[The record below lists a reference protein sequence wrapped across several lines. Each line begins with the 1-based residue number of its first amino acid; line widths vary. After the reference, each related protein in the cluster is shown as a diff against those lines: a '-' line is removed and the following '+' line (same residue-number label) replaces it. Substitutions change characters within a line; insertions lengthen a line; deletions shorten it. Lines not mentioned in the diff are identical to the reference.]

1 MKIVITARNFT
12 NYDRAA
18 VESLRACGHEII
30 DLTEQNFTI
39 ATPESEMVAALSDAQ
54 AAICGLEPITD
65 HVLAH
70 CPKLE
75 LVSRRSIGSDSI
87 DLDACRAHGVA
98 VTRLTGMVEGAVA
111 EHVMAYILYF
121 AKRIDL
127 QNASMQRGEWVRVMT
142 PGAKGRTLGLVG
154 FGGIGKEIA
163 KRATAFGMRVIY
175 TCRHPNPAWESEFG
189 VTYRDMDSLLAESD
203 YVSLNVPLTDQTRG
217 MFSAPQFEQMKST
230 AVLINIARGG
240 VVDVSA
246 LRRALEDGKIG
257 GAAIDVYESEPC
269 TDSPLVGCDKAVLTP
284 HTAPF
289 TSENFIAM
297 NNRAAQNVLDFFAGT
312 LDEKYRLV

>member
-75 LVSRRSIGSDSI
+75 LVSRRSIGYDSI
-87 DLDACRAHGVA
+87 DLDACRTHGVA

-297 NNRAAQNVLDFFAGT
+297 NNRAAQNVLDFFSGT

>member
-75 LVSRRSIGSDSI
+75 LVSRRSIGYDSI

-127 QNASMQRGEWVRVMT
+127 QNAAMQRGEWVRVMT

-297 NNRAAQNVLDFFAGT
+297 NNRAAQNVLDFFSGT

>member
-75 LVSRRSIGSDSI
+75 LVSRRSIGYDSI
-87 DLDACRAHGVA
+87 DLDACRTHGVA

-297 NNRAAQNVLDFFAGT
+297 NNRAAQTVLDFFAGT

>member
-75 LVSRRSIGSDSI
+75 LVSRRSIGYDSI
-87 DLDACRAHGVA
+87 DLDACRTHGVA

>member
-75 LVSRRSIGSDSI
+75 LVSRRSIGYDSI

-284 HTAPF
+284 HTARQL
-289 TSENFIAM
+289 
-297 NNRAAQNVLDFFAGT
+297 RAD
-312 LDEKYRLV
+312 YRT

>member
-75 LVSRRSIGSDSI
+75 LVSRRSIGYDSI

>member
-70 CPKLE
+70 CPTLE
-75 LVSRRSIGSDSI
+75 LVSRRSLGYDSI

-297 NNRAAQNVLDFFAGT
+297 NNRAAQNVLDFFSGT

>member
-18 VESLRACGHEII
+18 VESLRASGHEII

-75 LVSRRSIGSDSI
+75 LVSRRSIGYDSI
-87 DLDACRAHGVA
+87 DLDACRTHGVA

-297 NNRAAQNVLDFFAGT
+297 NNRAAQNVLDFFSGT
-312 LDEKYRLV
+312 LDEKYRRV

>member
-30 DLTEQNFTI
+30 DLTEHNFTI
-39 ATPESEMVAALSDAQ
+39 ATPESEMIAALSDAQ

-75 LVSRRSIGSDSI
+75 LVSRRSIGYDSI
-87 DLDACRAHGVA
+87 DLDACRTHGVA

-297 NNRAAQNVLDFFAGT
+297 NNRAAQNVLDFFSGT

>member
-18 VESLRACGHEII
+18 FESLRACGHEVV
-30 DLTEQNFTI
+30 DLSGRDFTI
-39 ATPESEMVAALSDAQ
+39 AAPEADMIAALSDAQ
-54 AAICGLEPITD
+54 AAICGLEPITEG
-65 HVLAH
+65 VLAA
-70 CPKLE
+70 CPNLK
-75 LVSRRSIGSDSI
+75 LVSRRSIGYDSI

-111 EHVMAYILYF
+111 EHVMACILYF
-121 AKRIDL
+121 AKRIDV
-127 QNASMQRGEWVRVMT
+127 QNAAMQRGEWTRILV

-163 KRATAFGMRVIY
+163 KRATAFGMNVIY
-175 TCRHPNPAWESEFG
+175 TCRHPNPAWDAEYG
-189 VTYRDMDSLLAESD
+189 AAYRPMEALLAESD
-203 YVSLNVPLTDQTRG
+203 YISLNVPLTEQTRG
-217 MFSAPQFEQMKST
+217 MFSAPQFEKMKST

-240 VVDVSA
+240 VVDVPA
-246 LRRALEDGKIG
+246 LRRALDDGEIG

-269 TDSPLVGCDKAVLTP
+269 TDSPLIGCDKAVLTP

-312 LDEKYRLV
+312 LDDKYRLA

>member
-18 VESLRACGHEII
+18 IDSLRACGHEVV
-30 DLTEQNFTI
+30 DLSGRNFTI
-39 ATPESEMVAALSDAQ
+39 ATPESDMIEALSGAQ
-54 AAICGLEPITD
+54 AAICGLDPISQN
-65 HVLAH
+65 VLAH
-70 CPKLE
+70 CPNLQ
-75 LVSRRSIGSDSI
+75 LVSRRSIGYDSI

-98 VTRLTGMVEGAVA
+98 VTRLTGLVEGAVA

-127 QNASMQRGEWVRVMT
+127 QNAAMQRGEWIRVMT

-163 KRATAFGMRVIY
+163 KRATAFGMRVVY

-189 VTYRDMDSLLAESD
+189 VTYRDMDGLLAESD
-203 YVSLNVPLTDQTRG
+203 YISLNVPLTDQTRG
-217 MFSAPQFEQMKST
+217 MFSAPQFERMKPT

-240 VVDVSA
+240 VVNVPA
-246 LRRALEDGKIG
+246 LRKALDDGEIG

-269 TDSPLVGCDKAVLTP
+269 TDSPLVGCGKAVLTP

-297 NNRAAQNVLDFFAGT
+297 NNRAAQNVLDFFAGA
-312 LDEKYRLV
+312 LEDKYRLA

>member
-1 MKIVITARNFT
+1 MKIVVTARNFT
-12 NYDRAA
+12 NFDRAA
-18 VESLRACGHEII
+18 VDRLCAAGHEIV
-30 DLTEQNFTI
+30 DLSGHDFTI
-39 ATPESEMVAALSDAQ
+39 ATPESEMIAALSDAQ
-54 AAICGLEPITD
+54 AAVCGLEPITEN
-65 HVLAH
+65 VLAH
-70 CPKLE
+70 CPKLK
-75 LVSRRSIGSDSI
+75 LVSRRSIGYDSI

-98 VTRLTGMVEGAVA
+98 VARLTGMVEGAVA

-121 AKRIDL
+121 ARRIDI

-163 KRATAFGMRVIY
+163 RRATAFGMNVIY
-175 TCRHPNPAWESEFG
+175 TCRHPNPAWEGEFG
-189 VTYRDMDSLLAESD
+189 VAYRGMDDLLAESD
-203 YVSLNVPLTDQTRG
+203 YISLNVPLTDQTRG
-217 MFSAPQFEQMKST
+217 MFSMPQFEKMKPN

-240 VVDVSA
+240 VVDVPA
-246 LRRALEDGKIG
+246 LRRALDDGQIG

-269 TDSPLVGCDKAVLTP
+269 VDSPLVGCDKAVLTP

-289 TSENFIAM
+289 THENFIAM
-297 NNRAAQNVLDFFAGT
+297 NNRAAQNVLDFFAGI

>member
-1 MKIVITARNFT
+1 MKIVITARNYT
-12 NYDRAA
+12 TYDRVAA
-18 VESLRACGHEII
+18 DMLAANGDKVV
-30 DLTEQNFTI
+30 DLTARGFTI
-39 ATPESEMVAALSDAQ
+39 ATPEADMIDALSDADV
-54 AAICGLEPITD
+54 AVCGLEPITD
-65 HVLAH
+65 NVLAH
-70 CPKLE
+70 CPKLK
-75 LVSRRSIGSDSI
+75 LISRRSIGYDSI
-87 DLDACRAHGVA
+87 DLDACRAHHVA

-121 AKRIDL
+121 ARRIDM
-127 QNASMQRGEWVRVMT
+127 QNASMQRGEWIRMQL

-163 KRATAFGMRVIY
+163 KRAAALGMRVVY

-189 VTYRDMDSLLAESD
+189 VSYRAMDSLLAESD

-217 MFSAPQFEQMKST
+217 MFSAPQFEKMKPT

-240 VVDVSA
+240 VVDVPA
-246 LRRALEDGKIG
+246 LRRALDDGELG

-284 HTAPF
+284 HTAPY
-289 TSENFIAM
+289 TSENSLAM

>member
-1 MKIVITARNFT
+1 MKIVITARNYT
-12 NYDRAA
+12 TYDRAA

-75 LVSRRSIGSDSI
+75 LVSRRSIGYDSI

>member
-75 LVSRRSIGSDSI
+75 LVSRRSIGYDSI

-127 QNASMQRGEWVRVMT
+127 QNASMHRGEWVRVMT

-175 TCRHPNPAWESEFG
+175 TCRHPNPAWESEFC

-203 YVSLNVPLTDQTRG
+203 YISLNVPLTDQTRG

>member
-75 LVSRRSIGSDSI
+75 LVSRRSIGYDSI

-217 MFSAPQFEQMKST
+217 MFSVPQFEQMKST

-246 LRRALEDGKIG
+246 LRGALEDGKIG

>member
-75 LVSRRSIGSDSI
+75 LVSRRSIGYDSI

-297 NNRAAQNVLDFFAGT
+297 NNRAAQNVLDFFSGT

>member
-39 ATPESEMVAALSDAQ
+39 ATPESEMIAALSDAQ

-75 LVSRRSIGSDSI
+75 LVSRRSIGYDSI
-87 DLDACRAHGVA
+87 DLDACRTHGVA

-297 NNRAAQNVLDFFAGT
+297 NNRAAQNVLDFFSGT

>member
-39 ATPESEMVAALSDAQ
+39 ATPESEMIAALSDAQ

-75 LVSRRSIGSDSI
+75 LVSRRSIGYDSI
-87 DLDACRAHGVA
+87 DLDACRTHGVA

>member
-75 LVSRRSIGSDSI
+75 LVSRRSIGYDSI

-240 VVDVSA
+240 VVDVSS

>member
-39 ATPESEMVAALSDAQ
+39 ATPESDMIAALSDAQ

-70 CPKLE
+70 CPKLK
-75 LVSRRSIGSDSI
+75 LVSRRSIGYDSI
-87 DLDACRAHGVA
+87 DLAACRAHHVA

-121 AKRIDL
+121 ARRIDM
-127 QNASMQRGEWVRVMT
+127 QNASMQRGEWIRMQL

-163 KRATAFGMRVIY
+163 KRAAALGMRVVY
-175 TCRHPNPAWESEFG
+175 TCRHPNPAWENEFG
-189 VTYRDMDSLLAESD
+189 VSYRDMGSLLAESD

-217 MFSAPQFEQMKST
+217 MFSAPQFEKMKPT

-240 VVDVSA
+240 VVDVPA
-246 LRRALEDGKIG
+246 LRRALDDGELG

-284 HTAPF
+284 HTAPY
-289 TSENFIAM
+289 TSENSLAM